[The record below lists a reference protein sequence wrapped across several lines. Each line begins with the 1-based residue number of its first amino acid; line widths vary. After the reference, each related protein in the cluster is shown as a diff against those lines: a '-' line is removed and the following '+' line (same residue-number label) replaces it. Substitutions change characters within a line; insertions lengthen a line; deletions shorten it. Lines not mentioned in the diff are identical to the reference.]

1 MSKGGIAGIV
11 VGGAFGILLIV
22 LILYVVFYRRKKV
35 ADQVT
40 LLPVPGASELDQ
52 SSQLQHGIPLFY
64 TFISF
69 FFKSWKA
76 LLMGEDHCSIPRC

>member
-1 MSKGGIAGIV
+1 MSKGGIVGIV
-11 VGGAFGILLIV
+11 VGGAFGILLLV

-52 SSQLQHGIPLFY
+52 SSQLQHGIPFCFNVLHIY
-64 TFISF
+64 F
-69 FFKSWKA
+69 FPF
-76 LLMGEDHCSIPRC
+76 